1 MAETQGTPQRPGDPP
16 VHAPILGAECR
27 CDAAVRSAVGK
38 HPSKH
43 RRLTEAEREAAY
55 RQRVERRQ
63 RLAHLASRHQRA
75 AALRWTPLVET
86 RLIPSGPSR
95 RVSALWPNQRE
106 GAGRTS
112 FRAGRLSSG
121 PRRSSPTRW
130 LRSRAV
136 T

>member
-1 MAETQGTPQRPGDPP
+1 MRITDLPTLGDSPLAEDSPALASAGITRGYPWMAETQGTPQRPGDPP

-86 RLIPSGPSR
+86 RLIRVDR
-95 RVSALWPNQRE
+95 RA
-106 GAGRTS
+106 A
-112 FRAGRLSSG
+112 
-121 PRRSSPTRW
+121 
-130 LRSRAV
+130 
-136 T
+136 